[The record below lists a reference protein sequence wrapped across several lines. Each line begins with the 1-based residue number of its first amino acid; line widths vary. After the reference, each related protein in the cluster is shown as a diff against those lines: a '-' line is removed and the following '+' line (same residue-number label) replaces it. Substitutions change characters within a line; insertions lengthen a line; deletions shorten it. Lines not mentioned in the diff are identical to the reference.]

1 MFRLPPRVQ
10 RVLSTH
16 RTIHRDGL
24 TLHHEMQLLLALRER
39 LRPGATFS
47 TLPLET
53 TRRLDRRE
61 AFVHRGT
68 PRFPSAP
75 CGSSPSTVL
84 QGRFARAT
92 MSRTTLGPRDLL
104 LVFFHGGGFVL
115 EDLDTHD
122 APCRALCRDANVH
135 VLSIEYRLAPEAL
148 FPAAVDDAYA
158 SFVWARANAAR
169 LGADADRVAV
179 GGDSAGGNLSAVV
192 TQTAAAR
199 GEALPAAQLLIYP
212 AVDRSRP
219 RRLARPLRRWVPAL
233 SQRRRLVHTHVCA
246 RRRARRSAHS
256 HHFARATSLACHRRS
271 W

>member
-1 MFRLPPRVQ
+1 MPEEPKLTVVERAVGRIAPWMFRLPPRVQ
-10 RVLSTH
+10 RVLSTQ

-39 LRPGATFS
+39 LRPGTTFS

-68 PRFPSAP
+68 PIPVGSVRQLTVDGAAGPLRARHYVP
-75 CGSSPSTVL
+75 NDAGSSRP
-84 QGRFARAT
+84 
-92 MSRTTLGPRDLL
+92 L

-219 RRLARPLRRWVPAL
+219 RRSLDLFADGFLLSRSDVDWFTRTYAPGVAL
-233 SQRRRLVHTHVCA
+233 
-246 RRRARRSAHS
+246 
-256 HHFARATSLACHRRS
+256 
-271 W
+271 